1 MTNELMTLNKISIFK
16 ENSNGK
22 PVFKAPTKKQLDS
35 NYIATNFDKYN
46 LRQINKLMG
55 HTDLIL
61 IEPDSASLEQ
71 ISVMCQKARQRKFI
85 PVFKSADCTLENFS
99 SISFGVFEG
108 SNPDGNELFIFVY
121 LSQLTDIM
129 DIEDELEKPLN
140 FSSDNIVDAL
150 NDMFATCA
158 GADYRISYT
167 INLKNN
173 PSQIKIETNT
183 PEIQD

>member
-1 MTNELMTLNKISIFK
+1 MTNELITLNKLSIFK

-22 PVFKAPTKKQLDS
+22 PVFKTPTKKQLDS

-167 INLKNN
+167 INLKNK